1 MGPLHDGSLNEGGR
15 VDPDRGGVVDRTG
28 PCFFFLPMNG
38 EEQEGVRNR
47 FERKRQKK
55 RKENVRAVVLAK
67 DGVNVIERV
76 EASTTSPM
84 ALGGKP
90 VFQFNSRGT

>member
-1 MGPLHDGSLNEGGR
+1 MA
-15 VDPDRGGVVDRTG
+15 
-28 PCFFFLPMNG
+28 
-38 EEQEGVRNR
+38 RNR
-47 FERKRQKK
+47 RVFGIDSSERDK
-55 RKENVRAVVLAK
+55 RKEKRMSEHN
-67 DGVNVIERV
+67 GVNVIERV

>member
-55 RKENVRAVVLAK
+55 RKE
-67 DGVNVIERV
+67 I
-76 EASTTSPM
+76 M
-84 ALGGKP
+84 ALTESNELKHLPQVPWRWEENRYSNSTQGGHDSDSK
-90 VFQFNSRGT
+90 